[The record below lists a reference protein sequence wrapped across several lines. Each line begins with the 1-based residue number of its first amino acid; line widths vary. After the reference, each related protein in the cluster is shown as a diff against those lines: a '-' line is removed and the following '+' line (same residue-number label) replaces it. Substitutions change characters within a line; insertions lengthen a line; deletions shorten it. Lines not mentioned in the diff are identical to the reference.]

1 MLKKWKLRTAYRD
14 LAAARKYEEQ
24 RRDEIKHLQ
33 EAVLPEIE
41 RRIQVTEFAILR
53 NDYQAALANPCTPA
67 SQSSHLINLALQ
79 QDQERQRRRHRWGFL
94 LAAFEL
100 LIHAEARKP
109 AGRRRQDT
117 IRDTHAS
124 RRNRELAANSSA

>member
-14 LAAARKYEEQ
+14 LAAALKYEEQ

-33 EAVLPEIE
+33 EDVLPEIE

-53 NDYQAALANPCTPA
+53 NNYQAALANPCTPA

-79 QDQERQRRRHRWGFL
+79 QDQERQRRRHWWGFL
-94 LAAFEL
+94 LAALKQFMLSREG
-100 LIHAEARKP
+100 R
-109 AGRRRQDT
+109 AGSGRQSA
-117 IRDTHAS
+117 IRTFPV
-124 RRNRELAANSSA
+124 RQ

>member
-14 LAAARKYEEQ
+14 LAAAQKYEEQ

-41 RRIQVTEFAILR
+41 RRIQATEFAILR
-53 NDYQAALANPCTPA
+53 NNYQAALVNPCTPA

-79 QDQERQRRRHRWGFL
+79 QDQERQRRRHWWGFL
-94 LAAFEL
+94 LAAFD
-100 LIHAEARKP
+100 LIHAEVRRQ
-109 AGRRRQDT
+109 AGLRRQDA
-117 IRDTHAS
+117 IRDTHSS